1 MINMK
6 KVSIMVPAYNE
17 EQVLQ
22 KLFVEL
28 DKLMARH
35 SEYEWEVLFIND
47 GSRDSTL
54 DIIKEKRK
62 LDTRYCYVSLSR
74 NFGKEKAMAA
84 GFDYATG
91 DCLIN
96 MDADLQDPPNLIDKM
111 LELWEQGYDDVYA
124 KRKNRGEESWLRKH
138 LSLTFYWLLQK
149 MTKIEILP
157 NVGDFRLLDR
167 RCINSLKKLHENERY
182 TKGLYCWIGYRKKE
196 ILFDRGDRVAGK
208 SSWNFW
214 SLFGLAIEGI
224 VTFTTKPLRLA
235 SVIGICI
242 ALFCFLYM
250 LYFFTKTM
258 IFGDPATGF
267 PTLIIVMLFLGGV
280 QLLSLGIIGE
290 YIGRIFAETKG
301 RPVYLADEYNGIKQG
316 YK

>member
-1 MINMK
+1 MTNMK

-182 TKGLYCWIGYRKKE
+182 TKGLYCWIGYHKKE

-290 YIGRIFAETKG
+290 YIGRIFTETKG

>member
-1 MINMK
+1 
-6 KVSIMVPAYNE
+6 MVPAYNE

-182 TKGLYCWIGYRKKE
+182 TKGLYCWIGYHKKE

-290 YIGRIFAETKG
+290 YIGRIFTETKG

>member
-1 MINMK
+1 MK

-182 TKGLYCWIGYRKKE
+182 TKGLYCWIGYHKKE

-208 SSWNFW
+208 SSCNFW

-290 YIGRIFAETKG
+290 YIGRIFTETKG

>member
-1 MINMK
+1 MTNMK

-182 TKGLYCWIGYRKKE
+182 TKGLYCWIGYHKKE
-196 ILFDRGDRVAGK
+196 ILFDRGDRAAGK

-290 YIGRIFAETKG
+290 YIGRIFTETKG